1 VATPRHV
8 CHACPAMPD
17 MPRDGTNMALMPTE
31 EHGEFTRLSAGGSRL
46 RTLGPRYMD
55 DAFETILVSGVGGAD
70 PHVDPTVT
78 ALDVA

>member
-1 VATPRHV
+1 
-8 CHACPAMPD
+8 
-17 MPRDGTNMALMPTE
+17 MPTE